1 MLAVHAPPASLS
13 RPAARGSPG
22 GPRRASPSVA
32 FGGANVRFPARS
44 PAVRFATRRT
54 RASGADDARP
64 ETRHPGKE
72 DVVRSSPGSETRAR
86 AEKAPVLPNR
96 AFARFVFTA
105 ALSMFAFGLAT
116 GSVAS
121 ALVFLEDASSAAA
134 LTTSAK
140 ARLVAATPLGAVLGA
155 LAAPRAADTRG
166 RKRTLLDVA
175 GAAYALGGALCCF
188 APTDPSLLPA
198 FLLLG
203 RALLGVG
210 AGVSTSVT
218 TMYVSE
224 CAPARVRGSAASVC
238 PLFGAAGV
246 VAAYLVGAV
255 LAALVDAA
263 AASPETAWRCALGS
277 CLAPVLAQAAMRDC
291 LVESPRWLLA
301 RRGPSEARAAAR
313 RLGGTV
319 EAELFLSDVS
329 RNRPSANPSIGREE
343 PTSSEGASSSVATP
357 NDVKNKNVTLLDL
370 FATETNRAATF
381 VAVSLNAAQQF
392 CGINVVVYFFPRVL
406 AGDFGFTK
414 TTAMAVAAA
423 VSVVQVAFGALL
435 ARLRVVDRFGRK
447 PSALCGVAGLIFG
460 LACLAFGAH
469 KRLPLLAV
477 AGVAAF
483 RLGFAASLGPLPYVV
498 AAEVYSSSATRAT
511 GVSLATATQW
521 ACNALVS
528 GTYLPLESSLGPTRV
543 WLVYLAACV
552 VTFVAVA
559 RFAPETKDAR
569 LE

>member
-1 MLAVHAPPASLS
+1 M
-13 RPAARGSPG
+13 
-22 GPRRASPSVA
+22 
-32 FGGANVRFPARS
+32 
-44 PAVRFATRRT
+44 
-54 RASGADDARP
+54 
-64 ETRHPGKE
+64 
-72 DVVRSSPGSETRAR
+72 
-86 AEKAPVLPNR
+86 
-96 AFARFVFTA
+96 
-105 ALSMFAFGLAT
+105 
-116 GSVAS
+116 
-121 ALVFLEDASSAAA
+121 
-134 LTTSAK
+134 
-140 ARLVAATPLGAVLGA
+140 
-155 LAAPRAADTRG
+155 
-166 RKRTLLDVA
+166 
-175 GAAYALGGALCCF
+175 
-188 APTDPSLLPA
+188 
-198 FLLLG
+198 
-203 RALLGVG
+203 
-210 AGVSTSVT
+210 
-218 TMYVSE
+218 
-224 CAPARVRGSAASVC
+224 
-238 PLFGAAGV
+238 
-246 VAAYLVGAV
+246 
-255 LAALVDAA
+255 
-263 AASPETAWRCALGS
+263 
-277 CLAPVLAQAAMRDC
+277 
-291 LVESPRWLLA
+291 
-301 RRGPSEARAAAR
+301 
-313 RLGGTV
+313 
-319 EAELFLSDVS
+319 
-329 RNRPSANPSIGREE
+329 
-343 PTSSEGASSSVATP
+343 VATP

-528 GTYLPLESSLGPTRV
+528 GTFLQMESSLGPTRV

-552 VTFVAVA
+552 VAFVAVA
-559 RFAPETKDAR
+559 RFAPETKDKR

>member
-1 MLAVHAPPASLS
+1 M
-13 RPAARGSPG
+13 
-22 GPRRASPSVA
+22 
-32 FGGANVRFPARS
+32 RFPARS
-44 PAVRFATRRT
+44 PAVRFATRWT

-64 ETRHPGKE
+64 ETRQGPGKE
-72 DVVRSSPGSETRAR
+72 DVVRSSPGSETRVSE
-86 AEKAPVLPNR
+86 AESAPVRSNR
-96 AFARFVFTA
+96 AFTRFVFTA

-121 ALVFLEDASSAAA
+121 ALVFLEDASSVAA

-203 RALLGVG
+203 RAFLGVG

-277 CLAPVLAQAAMRDC
+277 CLVPVLAQTAMRDC

-301 RRGPSEARAAAR
+301 RRGPSEARAAAG
-313 RLGGTV
+313 RLWGTV
-319 EAELFLSDVS
+319 EAELFLADVGK
-329 RNRPSANPSIGREE
+329 RIRESANPSIEREE
-343 PTSSEGASSSVATP
+343 ATSSVGASSSFGVTTMP
-357 NDVKNKNVTLLDL
+357 NDVNDKNVTLLDL

-381 VAVSLNAAQQF
+381 VATSLNAAQQF

-423 VSVVQVAFGALL
+423 VSVAQVAFGALL

-447 PSALCGVAGLIFG
+447 PSALCGIAGLVFG
-460 LACLAFGAH
+460 LACLALGA
-469 KRLPLLAV
+469 RERIPLLAV

-528 GTYLPLESSLGPTRV
+528 GTFLQMESSLGPTRV

-552 VTFVAVA
+552 VAFVAVA

>member
-1 MLAVHAPPASLS
+1 
-13 RPAARGSPG
+13 
-22 GPRRASPSVA
+22 
-32 FGGANVRFPARS
+32 
-44 PAVRFATRRT
+44 
-54 RASGADDARP
+54 
-64 ETRHPGKE
+64 
-72 DVVRSSPGSETRAR
+72 
-86 AEKAPVLPNR
+86 
-96 AFARFVFTA
+96 
-105 ALSMFAFGLAT
+105 MFAFGLAT

-155 LAAPRAADTRG
+155 LAAPSVADTRG

-175 GAAYALGGALCCF
+175 GAAYALGGALCAF

-319 EAELFLSDVS
+319 EAELFLADVS

-343 PTSSEGASSSVATP
+343 PTSSSQGASSSVATP
-357 NDVKNKNVTLLDL
+357 NDVKNVPNVTLLDL

-460 LACLAFGAH
+460 LACLAIGAH
-469 KRLPLLAV
+469 KSNPLLAV

-498 AAEVYSSSATRAT
+498 AAEVYTSSATRAT

-528 GTYLPLESSLGPTRV
+528 GTFLQMESSLGPTRV

-552 VTFVAVA
+552 VAFVAVA
-559 RFAPETKDAR
+559 RFAPETKDKR

>member
-1 MLAVHAPPASLS
+1 M
-13 RPAARGSPG
+13 AARGSPG

-86 AEKAPVLPNR
+86 AERAPVLPNR

-155 LAAPRAADTRG
+155 LAAPRVADTRG

-175 GAAYALGGALCCF
+175 GAAYALGGALCAF

-313 RLGGTV
+313 LLGGTV

-329 RNRPSANPSIGREE
+329 RNRPSGNPSIGREE

-370 FATETNRAATF
+370 FATETNRTATF

-423 VSVVQVAFGALL
+423 MSVVQVAFGALL

-469 KRLPLLAV
+469 RRLPLLAV

-528 GTYLPLESSLGPTRV
+528 GTFLQMESSLGPTRV

-552 VTFVAVA
+552 AAFVAVA
-559 RFAPETKDAR
+559 RFAPETKDKR

>member
-1 MLAVHAPPASLS
+1 M
-13 RPAARGSPG
+13 
-22 GPRRASPSVA
+22 
-32 FGGANVRFPARS
+32 RFPARS
-44 PAVRFATRRT
+44 PAVRFATRWT

-64 ETRHPGKE
+64 ETRQGPGKE
-72 DVVRSSPGSETRAR
+72 DVVRSSPGSETRAL
-86 AEKAPVLPNR
+86 AESAPVRSNR
-96 AFARFVFTA
+96 AFTRFVFTA

-277 CLAPVLAQAAMRDC
+277 CLVPVLAQTAMRDC

-301 RRGPSEARAAAR
+301 RRGPSEARAAAG
-313 RLGGTV
+313 RLWGTV
-319 EAELFLSDVS
+319 EAELFLADVGK
-329 RNRPSANPSIGREE
+329 RSANPPNPSIEREE
-343 PTSSEGASSSVATP
+343 ATSSVGASSSFGVRTMP

-381 VAVSLNAAQQF
+381 VAASLNAAQQF

-406 AGDFGFTK
+406 AGDFRFTK

-447 PSALCGVAGLIFG
+447 PSVLCGIAGLIFRVSVPRVWRAQKASSSRRRRRRGVPTRFRSVARTASVRRRRGGILVVGDARHGG
-460 LACLAFGAH
+460 LACHGHAVGASS
-469 KRLPLLAV
+469 R
-477 AGVAAF
+477 
-483 RLGFAASLGPLPYVV
+483 
-498 AAEVYSSSATRAT
+498 SSS
-511 GVSLATATQW
+511 
-521 ACNALVS
+521 
-528 GTYLPLESSLGPTRV
+528 GTFLRVESSLGPTSV

-552 VTFVAVA
+552 VAFVAVA

>member
-1 MLAVHAPPASLS
+1 M
-13 RPAARGSPG
+13 
-22 GPRRASPSVA
+22 
-32 FGGANVRFPARS
+32 RFPARS

-86 AEKAPVLPNR
+86 AERAPVLPNR

-155 LAAPRAADTRG
+155 LAAPSVADTRG

-175 GAAYALGGALCCF
+175 GAAYALGGALCAF

-460 LACLAFGAH
+460 LACLAFSAH

-498 AAEVYSSSATRAT
+498 AAEVYTSSATRAT

-528 GTYLPLESSLGPTRV
+528 GTFLQMESSLGPTRV

-552 VTFVAVA
+552 VAFVAVA
-559 RFAPETKDAR
+559 RFAPETKDKR

>member
-1 MLAVHAPPASLS
+1 MFAVHAPRASLPRPASRRSLGA
-13 RPAARGSPG
+13 PA
-22 GPRRASPSVA
+22 RASPSVA
-32 FGGANVRFPARS
+32 VGVAKARS
-44 PAVRFATRRT
+44 ALAALRCAGRTGRRSSKPTRWT
-54 RASGADDARP
+54 RASSADDARP
-64 ETRHPGKE
+64 KTSLPGRE
-72 DVVRSSPGSETRAR
+72 GDVLDASGPSGALADAR
-86 AEKAPVLPNR
+86 APSHPNR

-155 LAAPRAADTRG
+155 LAAPRVADTRG

-175 GAAYALGGALCCF
+175 GAAYALGGALCAF

-238 PLFGAAGV
+238 PLFGAA
-246 VAAYLVGAV
+246 
-255 LAALVDAA
+255 
-263 AASPETAWRCALGS
+263 AASTETAWRCALGS

-313 RLGGTV
+313 LLGGTV

-329 RNRPSANPSIGREE
+329 RNRPSGNPSIGREE

-370 FATETNRAATF
+370 FATETNRTATF

-423 VSVVQVAFGALL
+423 MSVVQVAFGALL

-469 KRLPLLAV
+469 RRLPLLAV

-528 GTYLPLESSLGPTRV
+528 GTFLQMESSLGPTRV

-552 VTFVAVA
+552 AAFVAVA
-559 RFAPETKDAR
+559 RFAPETKDKR

>member
-1 MLAVHAPPASLS
+1 MAESAP
-13 RPAARGSPG
+13 
-22 GPRRASPSVA
+22 
-32 FGGANVRFPARS
+32 
-44 PAVRFATRRT
+44 
-54 RASGADDARP
+54 
-64 ETRHPGKE
+64 
-72 DVVRSSPGSETRAR
+72 VRS
-86 AEKAPVLPNR
+86 NR
-96 AFARFVFTA
+96 AFTRFVFTA

-166 RKRTLLDVA
+166 GNTRSSTSPARVRA
-175 GAAYALGGALCCF
+175 GGALCCF
-188 APTDPSLLPA
+188 APTDPSLAA

-224 CAPARVRGSAASVC
+224 CAPARVRGGAASVC
-238 PLFGAAGV
+238 PLFARRL

-255 LAALVDAA
+255 LARSSTRRRRAGDGVAVRARLVFGTGARADGDARLSGRVA
-263 AASPETAWRCALGS
+263 AVVWRGAGR
-277 CLAPVLAQAAMRDC
+277 A
-291 LVESPRWLLA
+291 
-301 RRGPSEARAAAR
+301 ARAAAGRLWGPSR
-313 RLGGTV
+313 RSL
-319 EAELFLSDVS
+319 ADVGK
-329 RNRPSANPSIGREE
+329 RIRESANPSIEREE
-343 PTSSEGASSSVATP
+343 ATSSVGASSSFGVRTMP

-381 VAVSLNAAQQF
+381 VATSLNAAQQF

-447 PSALCGVAGLIFG
+447 PSVLCGIAGLIFG

-521 ACNALVS
+521 AATRSVS
-528 GTYLPLESSLGPTRV
+528 GTFLQMGSSLGPTSV

-552 VTFVAVA
+552 VAFVAVA
-559 RFAPETKDAR
+559 RFARNQRRQAGVARSDTRRRAAGAWMETIDVRTVLDAR
-569 LE
+569 DKERNRFRAFFYPHGRSLISSMQRESRPSWTSTESAETRRT

>member
-1 MLAVHAPPASLS
+1 M
-13 RPAARGSPG
+13 
-22 GPRRASPSVA
+22 
-32 FGGANVRFPARS
+32 
-44 PAVRFATRRT
+44 
-54 RASGADDARP
+54 
-64 ETRHPGKE
+64 
-72 DVVRSSPGSETRAR
+72 
-86 AEKAPVLPNR
+86 
-96 AFARFVFTA
+96 
-105 ALSMFAFGLAT
+105 
-116 GSVAS
+116 
-121 ALVFLEDASSAAA
+121 
-134 LTTSAK
+134 
-140 ARLVAATPLGAVLGA
+140 
-155 LAAPRAADTRG
+155 
-166 RKRTLLDVA
+166 
-175 GAAYALGGALCCF
+175 
-188 APTDPSLLPA
+188 
-198 FLLLG
+198 
-203 RALLGVG
+203 
-210 AGVSTSVT
+210 
-218 TMYVSE
+218 
-224 CAPARVRGSAASVC
+224 C

-277 CLAPVLAQAAMRDC
+277 CLVPVLAQTAMRDC

-301 RRGPSEARAAAR
+301 RRGPSEARAAAG
-313 RLGGTV
+313 RLWGTV
-319 EAELFLSDVS
+319 EAELFLADVGK
-329 RNRPSANPSIGREE
+329 RIRESANPSIEREE
-343 PTSSEGASSSVATP
+343 ATSSVGASSSFGVRTMP

-381 VAVSLNAAQQF
+381 VATSLNAAQQF

-447 PSALCGVAGLIFG
+447 PSVLCGIAGLIFG

-528 GTYLPLESSLGPTRV
+528 GTFLQMESSLGPTSV

-552 VTFVAVA
+552 VAFVAVA

>member
-1 MLAVHAPPASLS
+1 M
-13 RPAARGSPG
+13 
-22 GPRRASPSVA
+22 
-32 FGGANVRFPARS
+32 RFPARS

-86 AEKAPVLPNR
+86 AERAPVLPNR

-121 ALVFLEDASSAAA
+121 ALVFLEDAFSAAA
-134 LTTSAK
+134 LTTSDK

-155 LAAPRAADTRG
+155 LAAPRVADTRG

-175 GAAYALGGALCCF
+175 GAAYALGGALCAF

-277 CLAPVLAQAAMRDC
+277 CLAPVLAQAAMHDC

-343 PTSSEGASSSVATP
+343 PTSSEGASSLVATP

-528 GTYLPLESSLGPTRV
+528 GTFLQMESSLGPTRV

-552 VTFVAVA
+552 VAFVAVA
-559 RFAPETKDAR
+559 RFAPETKDKR

>member
-1 MLAVHAPPASLS
+1 MAVRAPPASLS

-86 AEKAPVLPNR
+86 AERAPVLPNR

-155 LAAPRAADTRG
+155 LCA
-166 RKRTLLDVA
+166 
-175 GAAYALGGALCCF
+175 F

-313 RLGGTV
+313 LLGGTV

-329 RNRPSANPSIGREE
+329 RNRPSGNPSIGREE

-370 FATETNRAATF
+370 FATETNRTATF

-423 VSVVQVAFGALL
+423 MSVVQVAFGALL

-469 KRLPLLAV
+469 RRLPLLAV

-528 GTYLPLESSLGPTRV
+528 GTFLQMESSLGPTRV

-552 VTFVAVA
+552 AAFVAVA
-559 RFAPETKDAR
+559 RFAPETKDKR

>member
-1 MLAVHAPPASLS
+1 
-13 RPAARGSPG
+13 
-22 GPRRASPSVA
+22 
-32 FGGANVRFPARS
+32 
-44 PAVRFATRRT
+44 
-54 RASGADDARP
+54 
-64 ETRHPGKE
+64 
-72 DVVRSSPGSETRAR
+72 
-86 AEKAPVLPNR
+86 
-96 AFARFVFTA
+96 
-105 ALSMFAFGLAT
+105 MFAFGLAT

-155 LAAPRAADTRG
+155 LAAPRVADTRG

-175 GAAYALGGALCCF
+175 GAAYALGGALCAF

-313 RLGGTV
+313 LLGGTV

-329 RNRPSANPSIGREE
+329 RNRPSGNPSIGREE

-370 FATETNRAATF
+370 FATETNRTATF

-423 VSVVQVAFGALL
+423 MSVVQVAFGALL

-469 KRLPLLAV
+469 RRLPLLAV

-528 GTYLPLESSLGPTRV
+528 GTFLQMESSLGPTRV

-552 VTFVAVA
+552 AAFVAVA
-559 RFAPETKDAR
+559 RFAPETKDKR

>member
-1 MLAVHAPPASLS
+1 LPVRAPPASLS

-86 AEKAPVLPNR
+86 AERAPVLPNR

-155 LAAPRAADTRG
+155 LAAPSVADTRG

-175 GAAYALGGALCCF
+175 GAAYALGGALCAF

-319 EAELFLSDVS
+319 EAELFLADVS

-343 PTSSEGASSSVATP
+343 PTSSSQGASSSVATP
-357 NDVKNKNVTLLDL
+357 NDVNDKNVTLLDL

-469 KRLPLLAV
+469 KSNPLLAV

-498 AAEVYSSSATRAT
+498 AAEVYTSSATRAT

-528 GTYLPLESSLGPTRV
+528 GTFLQMESSLGPTRV

-552 VTFVAVA
+552 VAFVAVA
-559 RFAPETKDAR
+559 RFAPETKDKR